1 MNILFSL
8 SKRLQLPPRIDF
20 LNQIPHDP
28 GLIIVEEPVVTE
40 TIEEPAILPVEPAV
54 EVAEIVTETP
64 VVEEPVAEVI
74 VSTPEPA
81 DEEPAWKPA
90 WRKADL
96 LALAIEHGLDVTE
109 ENTKAEIVEAL
120 TQAGV

>member
-20 LNQIPHDP
+20 LNQTPHDP
-28 GLIIVEEPVVTE
+28 GLAETVVEPDVVVDE
-40 TIEEPAILPVEPAV
+40 TPISIEEPAVVPEPVVEENVVEDVPVDPVVEPAV
-54 EVAEIVTETP
+54 
-64 VVEEPVAEVI
+64 
-74 VSTPEPA
+74 
-81 DEEPAWKPA
+81 EEPAWKPA

-96 LALAIEHGLDVTE
+96 LTFAMEHGLDVTE